1 MRDSKQVVRGKVVLS
16 VNLSEWLNRIQS
28 LHVVSM
34 DLSLERVIE
43 VAKRLN
49 LLKPTATVVTIAGTN
64 GKGSCAAG
72 LEAVYLRGGYRVG
85 VFTSPILF
93 KHNEYVR
100 IQGIEA
106 SDAQFCEAFEQIER
120 ARAEITL
127 TPFEFNALAGFY
139 IFYQEKL
146 DVWILEVG
154 LGGRFDAT
162 NVVDSDLA
170 VVTSIGI
177 DHVEWLG
184 DTREKIA
191 YEKAGIFRKNKPV
204 VCGDFDP
211 PITLIECA
219 KVLDASLYCQN
230 KNFHYEKQ
238 SSTWMWESETTQ
250 YKNLPMPALA
260 LQNMSTVLMAVE
272 LLQPKLPV
280 KMETIRAA
288 MANVRL
294 IGRIHVVPGKIPRIF
309 DVSHN
314 PASAELLKK
323 SLQEKKCSGKT
334 RAVFSMLMD
343 KDIVSTLQV
352 MKECIDEWHIAA
364 LPIKRGA
371 TVQQLKSSFSMAEI
385 HTLYAY
391 DSIVAAYEKALE
403 ISLEGD
409 RVIVFGS
416 FHTVADVGQVHAI
429 SFG

>member
-1 MRDSKQVVRGKVVLS
+1 
-16 VNLSEWLNRIQS
+16 
-28 LHVVSM
+28 M
-34 DLSLERVIE
+34 DLSLERVVE
-43 VAKRLN
+43 VAGRLN
-49 LLKPTATVVTIAGTN
+49 LLKPIATVITIAGTN

-72 LEAVYLRGGYRVG
+72 LEAVYLRRGYKVG
-85 VFTSPILF
+85 VFSSPILF

-100 IQGIEA
+100 IQGTDV
-106 SDAQFCEAFEQIER
+106 SDKQFCEAFEQIEK
-120 ARAEITL
+120 ARGDITL
-127 TPFEFNALAGFY
+127 TPFEFNALAAFY
-139 IFYQEKL
+139 IFHQEKC
-146 DVWILEVG
+146 DVWLLEVG

-162 NVVDSDLA
+162 NVIESDLA
-170 VVTSIGI
+170 IVTSIGI

-191 YEKAGIFRKNKPV
+191 YEKAGIFRNNKPV

-211 PITLIECA
+211 PLTLIECA
-219 KVLDASLYCQN
+219 EQLDAPLYCQN
-230 KNFHYEKQ
+230 KAFHYEKQ
-238 SSTWMWESETTQ
+238 DSTWTWQSATTHF
-250 YKNLPMPALA
+250 KNLPIPTLA

-280 KMETIRAA
+280 AVEIIEAA

-294 IGRIHVVPGKIPRIF
+294 IGRIHIIPGHVSRIF

-323 SLQEKKCSGKT
+323 SLQEKNGSGKT

-352 MKECIDEWHIAA
+352 MKDCIEEWHIAP
-364 LPIKRGA
+364 LSIKRGA
-371 TVQQLKSSFSMAEI
+371 TLPQLESSFAIAEI
-385 HTLYAY
+385 QNVQSY

-403 ISLEGD
+403 LSTEGD

-416 FHTVADVGQVHAI
+416 FHTVADVGQAHAN
-429 SFG
+429 SFA